1 MIDNKHIGKIIMS
14 ITALALMCLLIFM
27 LVFGEAAKAS
37 ASGITMGYESSL
49 FSTDS
54 IIDVDVSIS
63 EDDWADLLE
72 NALDEEYYSCDVT
85 VNGTKYSNV
94 GIRAK
99 GNTSLSMVAS
109 SDSDR
114 YSFKICFDEYVDG
127 QSCDGLT
134 KLVLNNNYSD
144 ATMMKEAICYDMF
157 AFLGADASL
166 YNYAKVSING
176 EYYGVYLA
184 LEPVEECFAMRNYG
198 ADYGEFYKPDNMG
211 MGGPGKMKDWDGD
224 MSEFFGGDSDKT
236 GNSSDSNKDS
246 AAGSASDSGSSG
258 GTSSG
263 SGSATSG
270 EANSGVPEFS
280 GEKQGGDPPE
290 KPDDADDPAAFGSS
304 SSSGS
309 DEKQGGKVPSGEP
322 PEMPSSSDSSSG
334 SDSAGDQS
342 GNGQSGQM
350 PQGDFD
356 AGGKGG
362 QMQGVDGAS
371 GGGDMGSGGGANLN
385 YVDDSL
391 DSYDA
396 IWEGSVFS
404 TTDKDHSRV
413 VKALKKICDEDA
425 DTDTLAKYMDV
436 DNVLRYMA
444 VHTFVVNLDS
454 LSGNMAHNYYLYE
467 DDSRLNI
474 IPWDYNLAFG
484 GFQSQGAS
492 DIINFPI
499 DTPFTSA
506 VSTEDRQFFMSLLE
520 NEEYLAQ
527 YHEYLQ
533 QLAEEYVGGGYFENT
548 VSRITSQI
556 DDLVETDP
564 TSFYS
569 YDEYTAAVEMLKE
582 TVFLR
587 AESVLGQLDGSI
599 PSTRDGQDEDSSS
612 LIDASAIDL
621 TSMGVMNGGGG
632 GSGGGGDERGGP
644 GGDAGQ
650 GGGPSG
656 DSRQPQ
662 GGATGSSSEQSAGDA
677 TGSSSEQSAS
687 DASDGS
693 SGQGPS
699 GAPSGG
705 SGQPPNM
712 NSGTGSGQPPSDA
725 TGSTATDSDSNADT
739 V

>member
-14 ITALALMCLLIFM
+14 VTALALACLLIFM
-27 LVFGEAAKAS
+27 LIFGETAKAS

-63 EDDWADLLE
+63 EEDWSDLLE
-72 NALDEEYYSCDVT
+72 NAIDEEYYSCDVT
-85 VNGTKYSNV
+85 VNGTKYTNV

-184 LEPVEECFAMRNYG
+184 LEPVEESFAMRNYG

-224 MSEFFGGDSDKT
+224 LSELLGGGDSGEAGKAKDSSDSSKASSATDSDKT
-236 GNSSDSNKDS
+236 G
-246 AAGSASDSGSSG
+246 DSGVANTAADSG
-258 GTSSG
+258 DSG
-263 SGSATSG
+263 AASNSKGSEGSEG
-270 EANSGVPEFS
+270 KSDFS
-280 GEKQGGDPPE
+280 GEK
-290 KPDDADDPAAFGSS
+290 
-304 SSSGS
+304 
-309 DEKQGGKVPSGEP
+309 PSGEP
-322 PEMPSSSDSSSG
+322 PEKPDNADGSSSSAGGGKPSGQPPEMPNNSGNTSDSG
-334 SDSAGDQS
+334 SSEKP
-342 GNGQSGQM
+342 SGQ
-350 PQGDFD
+350 PPHGDFD
-356 AGGKGG
+356 GGGKGG
-362 QMQGVDGAS
+362 EMQGGGGA
-371 GGGDMGSGGGANLN
+371 GDGDMGSGSGANLN

-396 IWEGSVFS
+396 IWEGSVFN

-413 VKALKKICDEDA
+413 VKALKNICDEDV

-467 DDSRLNI
+467 EDSRLNI

-492 DIINFPI
+492 DVINFPI
-499 DTPFTSA
+499 DTPFTSG

-527 YHEYLQ
+527 YHEYLR
-533 QLAEEYVGGGYFENT
+533 QLAEEYVGGGTFENT

-569 YDEYTAAVEMLKE
+569 YDEYTAAVAMLKE
-582 TVFLR
+582 TVSLR
-587 AESVLGQLDGSI
+587 AESVLGQLNGAI
-599 PSTRDGQDEDSSS
+599 PSTRSGQEEDSSA

-621 TSMGVMNGGGG
+621 TVMGVMNGGGG
-632 GSGGGGDERGGP
+632 GGS
-644 GGDAGQ
+644 A
-650 GGGPSG
+650 GGPSG
-656 DSRQPQ
+656 DS
-662 GGATGSSSEQSAGDA
+662 
-677 TGSSSEQSAS
+677 
-687 DASDGS
+687 
-693 SGQGPS
+693 GQGP
-699 GAPSGG
+699 GG
-705 SGQPPNM
+705 DREGSMQPPGGDR
-712 NSGTGSGQPPSDA
+712 S
-725 TGSTATDSDSNADT
+725 SDSENDNRPALNGAGQ

>member
-14 ITALALMCLLIFM
+14 ITALALACLLIFM
-27 LVFGEAAKAS
+27 LIFGESAKAS
-37 ASGITMGYESSL
+37 ASGIAMGYESSL

-63 EDDWADLLE
+63 EEDWADLLE
-72 NALDEEYYSCDVT
+72 NAIDEEYYSCDVS
-85 VNGTKYSNV
+85 VNGTKYTNV

-184 LEPVEECFAMRNYG
+184 LEPVEESFAMRNYG
-198 ADYGEFYKPDNMG
+198 ANYGEFYKPDNMG

-224 MSEFFGGDSDKT
+224 MSEFMGGDS
-236 GNSSDSNKDS
+236 S
-246 AAGSASDSGSSG
+246 SDSGSG
-258 GTSSG
+258 GPPEMPSDFDSSG
-263 SGSATSG
+263 
-270 EANSGVPEFS
+270 
-280 GEKQGGDPPE
+280 PPE
-290 KPDDADDPAAFGSS
+290 MPSDFD
-304 SSSGS
+304 SSG
-309 DEKQGGKVPSGEP
+309 P
-322 PEMPSSSDSSSG
+322 PEMPSSSGDSAASGDASG
-334 SDSAGDQS
+334 SEAPS
-342 GNGQSGQM
+342 GEP
-350 PQGDFD
+350 PQGD
-356 AGGKGG
+356 AGGGEGG
-362 QMQGVDGAS
+362 EMQG
-371 GGGDMGSGGGANLN
+371 GGGGGFGDMGSGGGANLN

-396 IWEGSVFS
+396 IWEGSVFN

-413 VKALKKICDEDA
+413 VKALKNICDEDT

-467 DDSRLNI
+467 NDSQLNI
-474 IPWDYNLAFG
+474 VPWDYNLAFG

-492 DIINFPI
+492 DVINFPI
-499 DTPFTSA
+499 DTPFTSG

-533 QLAEEYVGGGYFENT
+533 ELAEEYVGGGYFENT

-564 TSFYS
+564 TAFYS

-582 TVFLR
+582 TVSLR
-587 AESVLGQLDGSI
+587 AESVLGQLSGTI
-599 PSTRDGQDEDSSS
+599 PSTRSGQEEDSSA
-612 LIDASAIDL
+612 LIDSSAINL
-621 TSMGVMNGGGG
+621 TVMGVMNGGVGGFGG
-632 GSGGGGDERGGP
+632 GEGGGP
-644 GGDAGQ
+644 GGN
-650 GGGPSG
+650 
-656 DSRQPQ
+656 
-662 GGATGSSSEQSAGDA
+662 
-677 TGSSSEQSAS
+677 
-687 DASDGS
+687 SDGD

-699 GAPSGG
+699 GGSNQDPDGGDREGSMQPPGGDFGSATDTNSGG
-705 SGQPPNM
+705 
-712 NSGTGSGQPPSDA
+712 GTDA
-725 TGSTATDSDSNADT
+725 N
-739 V
+739 

>member
-14 ITALALMCLLIFM
+14 ITVLALACLLIFM
-27 LVFGEAAKAS
+27 LVFGESAKAS
-37 ASGITMGYESSL
+37 ASGIAMGYESSL

-54 IIDVDVSIS
+54 IIDVDVTIS
-63 EDDWADLLE
+63 EEDWADLLE
-72 NALDEEYYSCDVT
+72 NAIDEEYYSCDVS
-85 VNGTKYSNV
+85 VNGTKYTNV

-99 GNTSLSMVAS
+99 GNTSLSMVAF

-184 LEPVEECFAMRNYG
+184 LEPVEESFAMRNYG
-198 ADYGEFYKPDNMG
+198 ANYGEFYKPDNMG

-224 MSEFFGGDSDKT
+224 MSEFMGGDS
-236 GNSSDSNKDS
+236 S
-246 AAGSASDSGSSG
+246 SDSGSG
-258 GTSSG
+258 GLPEMPSDFDSSG
-263 SGSATSG
+263 L
-270 EANSGVPEFS
+270 
-280 GEKQGGDPPE
+280 
-290 KPDDADDPAAFGSS
+290 
-304 SSSGS
+304 
-309 DEKQGGKVPSGEP
+309 
-322 PEMPSSSDSSSG
+322 PEMPSSSGDSAASGDASG
-334 SDSAGDQS
+334 SEAPS
-342 GNGQSGQM
+342 GEP
-350 PQGDFD
+350 PQGN
-356 AGGKGG
+356 AGGGKGG
-362 QMQGVDGAS
+362 EMQGGGGAGS
-371 GGGDMGSGGGANLN
+371 GDMGSEGGANLN

-391 DSYDA
+391 DSYEA

-413 VKALKKICDEDA
+413 VKALKKICDEDV

-467 DDSRLNI
+467 DDTQLNI

-492 DIINFPI
+492 DVINFPI

-506 VSTEDRQFFMSLLE
+506 VSTEDRQFFMSLLSS
-520 NEEYLAQ
+520 EEYLAQ
-527 YHEYLQ
+527 YHEYLR

-556 DDLVETDP
+556 DDLVEADP
-564 TSFYS
+564 TAFYS
-569 YDEYTAAVEMLKE
+569 YDEYTSAVEMLKE
-582 TVFLR
+582 TVSLR
-587 AESVLGQLDGSI
+587 AESVLGQLSGAI
-599 PSTRDGQDEDSSS
+599 PSTRSGQEEDSSA
-612 LIDASAIDL
+612 LIDSSSIDL
-621 TSMGVMNGGGG
+621 TVMGVMNGGGG
-632 GSGGGGDERGGP
+632 GSGGGEGGGP
-644 GGDAGQ
+644 GGN
-650 GGGPSG
+650 
-656 DSRQPQ
+656 
-662 GGATGSSSEQSAGDA
+662 
-677 TGSSSEQSAS
+677 
-687 DASDGS
+687 SDGD

-699 GAPSGG
+699 GGSNQDPGGGDREGSMQPPGGEANGNVGEAPSGSSDENTGEASNG
-705 SGQPPNM
+705 SSEQPTGGD
-712 NSGTGSGQPPSDA
+712 SGGS
-725 TGSTATDSDSNADT
+725 ADT
-739 V
+739 N

>member
-14 ITALALMCLLIFM
+14 VTALALACLLIFM
-27 LVFGEAAKAS
+27 LIFGESAKAS

-63 EDDWADLLE
+63 EEDWADLLE
-72 NALDEEYYSCDVT
+72 NAIDEEYYSCDVT
-85 VNGTKYSNV
+85 VNGTKYTNV

-184 LEPVEECFAMRNYG
+184 LEPVEESFAMRNYG
-198 ADYGEFYKPDNMG
+198 ANYGEFYKPDNMG

-224 MSEFFGGDSDKT
+224 MSEFMGGDS
-236 GNSSDSNKDS
+236 SS
-246 AAGSASDSGSSG
+246 ASGSS
-258 GTSSG
+258 
-263 SGSATSG
+263 
-270 EANSGVPEFS
+270 
-280 GEKQGGDPPE
+280 
-290 KPDDADDPAAFGSS
+290 
-304 SSSGS
+304 
-309 DEKQGGKVPSGEP
+309 EP
-322 PEMPSSSDSSSG
+322 PEMPSGSG
-334 SDSAGDQS
+334 DSAATGEA
-342 GNGQSGQM
+342 G
-350 PQGDFD
+350 
-356 AGGKGG
+356 GGKGG
-362 QMQGVDGAS
+362 EMQGGGGA

-396 IWEGSVFS
+396 IWEGSVFN

-413 VKALKKICDEDA
+413 VKALKKICDEDV

-467 DDSRLNI
+467 SDSQLNI

-492 DIINFPI
+492 DVINFPI

-506 VSTEDRQFFMSLLE
+506 VSTEDRQFFMSLLD

-527 YHEYLQ
+527 YHEYLR
-533 QLAEEYVGGGYFENT
+533 QLAEEYVGGGTFENT

-556 DDLVETDP
+556 DDLVEADP
-564 TSFYS
+564 TAFYP
-569 YDEYTAAVEMLKE
+569 YDEYTAAASMLKE
-582 TVFLR
+582 TVSLR
-587 AESVLGQLDGSI
+587 AESVLGQLDGTI
-599 PSTRDGQDEDSSS
+599 PSTRSGQEEDSSA
-612 LIDASAIDL
+612 LIDASSIDL
-621 TSMGVMNGGGG
+621 TVMGVMNGGGG
-632 GSGGGGDERGGP
+632 GSGGGEGGGP
-644 GGDAGQ
+644 GGGPD
-650 GGGPSG
+650 GGSG
-656 DSRQPQ
+656 
-662 GGATGSSSEQSAGDA
+662 T
-677 TGSSSEQSAS
+677 
-687 DASDGS
+687 
-693 SGQGPS
+693 
-699 GAPSGG
+699 APSGG
-705 SGQPPNM
+705 SGQAPSDNSDGD
-712 NSGTGSGQPPSDA
+712 SGTAPGGGSGQAPSDNSDGDSGKGPSGGPGGDSGKGPGGGDRG
-725 TGSTATDSDSNADT
+725 GSMQPPGGEANGNAGEAPSGSSDKNAGEASKASSGQPT
-739 V
+739 